1 MKKAKDEERVYKNLV
16 AKYGLVTVRARTEAE
31 AYEKAKRAQ
40 IKDIAWLDDA
50 AEEQEAKHAPDDS
63 VEQKS
68 TVDDS
73 DYENECDCVP
83 AGECEPDIEYRE
95 VPGPEEHHVCDIDF
109 ECDCGVGSEDEDY
122 DYEDFAAGDDV

>member
-1 MKKAKDEERVYKNLV
+1 MKKAKDEERVYKILV

-73 DYENECDCVP
+73 DCVP